1 MFCPGV
7 ILQQKNPSVQ
17 TEEIFFF
24 RLPTSPYEKNIILF
38 NSYNNFLPPKLMCL
52 HPKGLNST
60 EQRDRSVRSKTD
72 LQHLATRKI
81 VLAEAAYLKVKYSW
95 R

>member
-1 MFCPGV
+1 
-7 ILQQKNPSVQ
+7 
-17 TEEIFFF
+17 
-24 RLPTSPYEKNIILF
+24 
-38 NSYNNFLPPKLMCL
+38 MCL

-81 VLAEAAYLKVKYSW
+81 VLTEAAYLKVKYSW

>member
-1 MFCPGV
+1 
-7 ILQQKNPSVQ
+7 
-17 TEEIFFF
+17 
-24 RLPTSPYEKNIILF
+24 
-38 NSYNNFLPPKLMCL
+38 MCL